1 MSIIINY
8 KLWIKYRF
16 NNKKASAVLS
26 KRASTINLS
35 SLATPMMREQL
46 KMESWEAKISD
57 LVSSP
62 YFMCVDSFRRFVVDI
77 GSINNPEYN
86 IDISHGLPKISD
98 YGNI

>member
-16 NNKKASAVLS
+16 NALVVLS

-35 SLATPMMREQL
+35 SLATPMMRVQL
-46 KMESWEAKISD
+46 KMGSWEGKTSD

-86 IDISHGLPKISD
+86 IDGLTKIAD